1 MGPMKEIKRRRS
13 LSHWTNGGLRSLA
26 FVAAF
31 TALTAAAACGGDS
44 PSAPATPTPSKT
56 PDGSYNIS
64 TVNGKVLPVAIFA
77 DTNYTYE
84 VMSGSLVLTTDGKYS
99 IMTKFR
105 QTIPGNVSIFP
116 DSTGGTWVLSGTSI
130 TFTNSDDKSTDTAT
144 WANNQLTFTETDGKA
159 TTTYVYS
166 RK

>member
-1 MGPMKEIKRRRS
+1 MGPMKEIKRRHS
-13 LSHWTNGGLRSLA
+13 LSHWTNGPLRSLA

-31 TALTAAAACGGDS
+31 TALMAAAACGGDS
-44 PSAPATPTPSKT
+44 PSAPATPKT
-56 PDGSYNIS
+56 PDGSYNIA
-64 TVNGKVLPVAIFA
+64 TVNGHALPVAIFA

-105 QTIPGNVSIFP
+105 QTVPGNVSIFP

-144 WANNQLTFTETDGKA
+144 WAKNQLTFTETDGKA

>member
-1 MGPMKEIKRRRS
+1 MGPMKEIKRRHS
-13 LSHWTNGGLRSLA
+13 LSRWTNGPLRSLA

-31 TALTAAAACGGDS
+31 TALMAAAACGGDS
-44 PSAPATPTPSKT
+44 PSAPATPKK
-56 PDGSYNIS
+56 PDGSYNIA
-64 TVNGKVLPVAIFA
+64 TVNGHALPVAIFA

-105 QTIPGNVSIFP
+105 QTVPGNVSIFP